1 MPFVTRSTSCVLAA
15 TAAVVSLASPVL
27 AATGPIAHWKFNEA
41 VGPTVS
47 DDARNFPGA
56 LVGGAAF
63 APGMGIEGGAL
74 MLSRAT
80 NDHVLIGNVL
90 PLTGQSRFSIV
101 AWVRLP
107 TPTSPEQF
115 VIGRHFATIVAGY
128 FLAVNPSGT
137 YGAPGKAWFYASHS
151 PGPEPIST
159 TSVNDDQWHQIVLTR
174 DPSMIRVYVDG
185 APAEQTKAS
194 VAIGSTTAPLILGG
208 LLNSSGQAVGFCDGL
223 LDDIQIYNRVLSD
236 ADIDFLFANPGSS
249 VMAGCGAD
257 ITHGAV
263 AGTPGYGL
271 PNCELTNDDFFYYLA
286 QFAAG
291 NLAAADLTTG
301 AVPGTPGYGVP
312 NGVISNDDFFYY
324 LGLFAAGC

>member
-1 MPFVTRSTSCVLAA
+1 MPSLTRSASCLIAAA
-15 TAAVVSLASPVL
+15 TAASAL
-27 AATGPIAHWKFNEA
+27 AATGPIAHWKFNES

-47 DDARNFPGA
+47 DDARNFPGT
-56 LVGGAAF
+56 LQGGASF

-74 MLSRAT
+74 LLSRAT
-80 NDHVLIGNVL
+80 SDRVLIGDVL

-101 AWVRLP
+101 VWVRLP
-107 TPTSPEQF
+107 TPASPDQF
-115 VIGRHFATIVAGY
+115 ILGRHRATVVAGY
-128 FLAVNPSGT
+128 FIDVGVSGGS
-137 YGAPGKAWFYASHS
+137 YGAPGKAWFYASHG

-159 TSVNDDQWHQIVLTR
+159 TSLNDDQWHQVVFTR

-185 APAEQTKAS
+185 APAEQSKTPVS
-194 VAIGSTTAPLILGG
+194 IGPTFAPLMIGG
-208 LLNSSGQAVGFCDGL
+208 LENPSGSPFGACDGL

-263 AGTPGYGL
+263 PGTPGYGL

-291 NLAAADLTTG
+291 NLAVADLTTG
-301 AVPGTPGYGVP
+301 AVPGQPGYGVP
-312 NGVISNDDFFYY
+312 NGVLSNDDFFYY
-324 LGLFAAGC
+324 LAIFAAGC